1 MKVLHVITGLAS
13 GGAQDVLLR
22 LVTVDQAKGNHH
34 HIVSLMGRGVYA
46 ARLEQAGAMVSTL
59 DMPRSRVTF
68 DGLFRLFRL
77 IKAVHPDV
85 VQTWMYHSDLVGGLV
100 ARLAGVKAII
110 WGIRHSDLDPDRNG
124 RATLLVVWLCARL
137 STWVPARIISCSVS
151 AAEVHKKIG
160 YQSNKFV
167 IIPNGYAM
175 EKFKPDRRA
184 RLALRAELGIS
195 ADAFILGM
203 VARFDPQKDHQNL
216 FCALRQVKES
226 SGQFTCLLVGAEMD
240 SGNAQLVT
248 SLNAARIATHVKLL
262 GRRDDVS
269 AVMNAL
275 DLHVLS
281 SVGEAFPNVLAEA
294 MACGTPCVTTN
305 AGDSALIVGD
315 FGWVVSTGNPMALA
329 SGIKQAKALF
339 EWDPKAWQALQSGG
353 REHVKTNFE
362 LGQMCDRYR
371 KVWET
376 WSNS

>member
-1 MKVLHVITGLAS
+1 MKILHVITGLAS
-13 GGAQDVLLR
+13 GGAQEVLLR

-34 HIVSLMGRGVYA
+34 HIVSLMNRGVYA

-59 DMPRSRVTF
+59 DMPRGRVTF

-110 WGIRHSDLDPDRNG
+110 WGIRHSDLHRDRNA

-151 AAEVHKKIG
+151 AAEVHKKAG

-175 EKFKPDRRA
+175 DQFKPDIGA

-195 ADAFILGM
+195 ADAFIVGM

-216 FCALRQVKES
+216 FFALQLVKES

-329 SGIKQAKALF
+329 SGIKKAKALF
-339 EWDPKAWQALQSGG
+339 EMDSKAWQALQSGG

-371 KVWET
+371 NVWET
-376 WSNS
+376 WSN

>member
-1 MKVLHVITGLAS
+1 MKILHVITGLAS

-34 HIVSLMGRGVYA
+34 HIVSLMDRGVYA

-110 WGIRHSDLDPDRNG
+110 WGIRHSDLNPDRNG

-167 IIPNGYAM
+167 NIPNGYAM

-216 FCALRQVKES
+216 FCALQQVKES
-226 SGQFTCLLVGAEMD
+226 SAQFTCLLVGAEMD
-240 SGNAQLVT
+240 GGNAQLVT

-262 GRRDDVS
+262 GRRDDVP

-339 EWDPKAWQALQSGG
+339 ETDPKSWQALQSGG

-376 WSNS
+376 